1 MADFV
6 KVKDN
11 NSDYYFNKD
20 NIVGFYYDFNSNQT
34 VITLVGE
41 ESPITISGNCTD
53 TLLGR

>member
-20 NIVGFYYDFNSNQT
+20 NIIGFFYDFNSNQT

-41 ESPITISGNCTD
+41 ETPVKVSGNCTD

>member
-6 KVKDN
+6 KVKDS

-41 ESPITISGNCTD
+41 DSPVTISGNCTD